1 MGTDPL
7 SSFLDD
13 LAPISP
19 TSFGSS
25 GAGSAFSQFGMGAG
39 AGGISSAEEIAGI
52 ASKTTDKGY
61 RRLVR
66 HINTTSYSILE
77 SLHSCARSY
86 ALDKIK
92 ANIEVSAGM
101 PEPLVKDF
109 VYGHAVGAG
118 AQGLLAAGNNLTAGQ
133 FACFVS
139 WAAPFDA
146 WQDKPGKLG
155 TTKNLVS
162 AMLAVGRFHDMLAND
177 PELSCYEVMMVE
189 INGQKKPAIELA
201 FCLDTGDGYQYYGH
215 IDVIVRHKFTG
226 RVAILELKT
235 TALTTL
241 QPAMYANS
249 NQALGYALALDM
261 IAPGLADYEVI
272 YCSYQVGIGA
282 WHVLPFHKSKTHKAE
297 WVQDLLL
304 DHQRISSYR
313 KLNHYPKN
321 GSSCMK
327 YNRPCRWF
335 GECDFINKQAT
346 ANLPVLDLSE
356 RAEEVDYYFT
366 LADVLSG
373 INNK

>member
-1 MGTDPL
+1 
-7 SSFLDD
+7 
-13 LAPISP
+13 
-19 TSFGSS
+19 
-25 GAGSAFSQFGMGAG
+25 
-39 AGGISSAEEIAGI
+39 
-52 ASKTTDKGY
+52 
-61 RRLVR
+61 
-66 HINTTSYSILE
+66 
-77 SLHSCARSY
+77 
-86 ALDKIK
+86 
-92 ANIEVSAGM
+92 
-101 PEPLVKDF
+101 
-109 VYGHAVGAG
+109 
-118 AQGLLAAGNNLTAGQ
+118 
-133 FACFVS
+133 
-139 WAAPFDA
+139 
-146 WQDKPGKLG
+146 
-155 TTKNLVS
+155 
-162 AMLAVGRFHDMLAND
+162 
-177 PELSCYEVMMVE
+177 
-189 INGQKKPAIELA
+189 
-201 FCLDTGDGYQYYGH
+201 
-215 IDVIVRHKFTG
+215 
-226 RVAILELKT
+226 
-235 TALTTL
+235 
-241 QPAMYANS
+241 MYANS

>member
-1 MGTDPL
+1 MG
-7 SSFLDD
+7 
-13 LAPISP
+13 
-19 TSFGSS
+19 
-25 GAGSAFSQFGMGAG
+25 
-39 AGGISSAEEIAGI
+39 GGIGESAEEIAGI

-66 HINTTSYSILE
+66 HINTTSYSIL
-77 SLHSCARSY
+77 SDLHTCARAF
-86 ALDKIK
+86 ALNKVK
-92 ANIEVSAGM
+92 ANVEVRAGM
-101 PEPLVKDF
+101 PEPLNPDF

-118 AQGLLAAGNNLTAGQ
+118 AQGLLAANNTLAAGQ

-155 TTKNLVS
+155 STKNLVS
-162 AMLAVGRFHDMLAND
+162 AMLAVGRFHELLATD
-177 PELSCYEVMMVE
+177 QELSQYEVLMVE
-189 INGQKKPAIELA
+189 INGVRKPAIELA
-201 FCLDTGDGYQYYGH
+201 FCIDTGDGYQYYGH
-215 IDVIVRHKFTG
+215 IDVIVRNKFTG

-235 TALTTL
+235 TGLTVL

-249 NQALGYALALDM
+249 NQALGYALALDI

-272 YCSYQVGIGA
+272 YCSYQVSLGK

-313 KLNHYPKN
+313 TLNHYPKN
-321 GSSCMK
+321 GSNCMK
-327 YNRPCRWF
+327 FNRVCRWF
-335 GECDFINKQAT
+335 GECDFVNKKAT
-346 ANLPVLDLSE
+346 AELPVLDLSQ

-366 LADVLSG
+366 LSEVLSG
-373 INNK
+373 IGDIL